1 VGKAGRVTNSSS
13 GLPGPAP
20 ESADPRHGQVVDVSI
35 IVPTFN
41 EAPNVP
47 VLVDRIED
55 ALVGRRAEVIFV
67 DDSTDNT
74 PQVILEVAARSSS
87 AVRLIRRDHPE
98 GGLSGAVVAGLRAA
112 SSDWCVVMDGDLQHP
127 PELIPALLHS
137 GEEEAAD
144 VVVASR
150 YVKGG
155 SSRGLGGG
163 VRHLVS
169 NTATLL
175 TRAMFPRRLRN
186 CTDPMTGFFAIRR
199 SAIDLSELRP
209 RGFKILLE
217 ILARNSVRVTE
228 EPFVFGQRVAGESKA
243 SLREGF
249 RFVAQLAALRFGRL
263 SSFAIIG
270 AVGAV
275 ANIAIMAGL
284 QAIGTWYLIAAII
297 GALVT
302 IAGNFLL
309 QERFV
314 FDDLRGEGRNVWL
327 RFAQSMAFNLTET
340 AVRTF
345 LLWVIVETTIVPSLL
360 AQAGLIAIGFILR
373 FVYHSRIVYKPKRTT
388 SIDFDLS
395 TVRDRSEPER
405 SNRNA
410 GVPSTKGAS
419 R

>member
-1 VGKAGRVTNSSS
+1 
-13 GLPGPAP
+13 
-20 ESADPRHGQVVDVSI
+20 VDVSI
-35 IVPTFN
+35 VVPTFN

-47 VLVDRIED
+47 ILIERIER
-55 ALVGRRAEVIFV
+55 AMVGHRAKVIFV

-74 PQVILEVAARSSS
+74 SQVILEVASRSSI
-87 AVRLIRRDHPE
+87 AVELIRREQPD
-98 GGLSGAVVAGLRAA
+98 GGLAGAVVAGLQAA
-112 SSDWCVVMDGDLQHP
+112 STDWCVVMDGDLQHP
-127 PELIPALLHS
+127 PELIPALLLS
-137 GEEEAAD
+137 GQEQAAD

-155 SSRGLGGG
+155 SSGGLSGGI
-163 VRHLVS
+163 RHLVS
-169 NTATLL
+169 NTATVL

-199 SAIDLSELRP
+199 AAIDLSALRP

-228 EPFVFGQRVAGESKA
+228 EPFVFGERVAGESKA

-249 RFVAQLAALRFGRL
+249 KFVVQLAALRFGRL
-263 SSFAIIG
+263 STFAVIG
-270 AVGAV
+270 AFGAV

-284 QAIGTWYLIAAII
+284 QSLGMWYLLAAII

-314 FDDLRGEGRNVWL
+314 FNDLRAEGRNAWL
-327 RFAQSMAFNLTET
+327 RFAQSMSFNLSET

-345 LLWVIVETTIVPSLL
+345 LLWVIVETTVVPSLI
-360 AQAGLIAIGFILR
+360 AQAGLIAIGFMLR
-373 FVYHSRIVYKPKRTT
+373 FVYHSRIVYKPKSTT
-388 SIDFDLS
+388 SIDFDLGA
-395 TVRDRSEPER
+395 VRNQPEAVQ
-405 SNRNA
+405 SVRNA
-410 GVPSTKGAS
+410 RAAS
-419 R
+419 PKSASN

>member
-1 VGKAGRVTNSSS
+1 M
-13 GLPGPAP
+13 
-20 ESADPRHGQVVDVSI
+20 DVSI
-35 IVPTFN
+35 VVPTFN

-47 VLVDRIED
+47 VLVERIER
-55 ALVGRRAEVIFV
+55 ALVGRRVEVIFV

-74 PQVILEVAARSSS
+74 PQVILEVAAGSSS
-87 AVRLIRRDHPE
+87 AVRLIHRDHPE

-137 GEEEAAD
+137 GEDEAAD

-155 SSRGLGGG
+155 SSGGLSGG

-199 SAIDLSELRP
+199 AAIDLSELRP

-228 EPFVFGQRVAGESKA
+228 EPFVFGERVAGESKA

-270 AVGAV
+270 ALGAV

-284 QAIGTWYLIAAII
+284 QSIGIWYLVAAIVA
-297 GALVT
+297 ALVT

-314 FDDLRGEGRNVWL
+314 FNDLRAEGRNAWL

-388 SIDFDLS
+388 NIDFDHGAVPDHS
-395 TVRDRSEPER
+395 GSVRA
-405 SNRNA
+405 NRNA
-410 GVPSTKGAS
+410 GAPSTKGAS
-419 R
+419 S